1 VNGDYESLVFP
12 MVGLGFPIVVPDLAG
27 YANFGAP
34 GNPPS
39 AYANARDIGKST
51 LDGARALLKMFPN
64 AFNGKIGI
72 VGHSQG
78 GFSTLA
84 SVALAPTYAPEL
96 DIGAVATF
104 SPLWISQAT
113 WGALLYEAAD
123 YPIGGP
129 TADPTPTAV
138 SIWYHYTESEL
149 LDGPGQ
155 GVSLFQPGQ
164 QTTIKNF
171 VDNDCWYTGYNG
183 AGPESTWDAATAYP
197 DLQAAGTTA
206 LSFFS
211 PYFVSAIEQPAAF
224 GTAVKPCGDD
234 DAGLLC
240 QKWIAR
246 YAADRPH
253 LVNPPP
259 ILISYGGD
267 DETIA
272 PPLMACVLQR
282 LNQDNAAF
290 KLCVDPQY
298 GHTSNLRAHA
308 DFAAA
313 WLGQQ
318 LLGEAAPNGSQ
329 CILSVLDDDAGAPVG
344 CQTPPPNN

>member
-1 VNGDYESLVFP
+1 
-12 MVGLGFPIVVPDLAG
+12 
-27 YANFGAP
+27 
-34 GNPPS
+34 
-39 AYANARDIGKST
+39 
-51 LDGARALLKMFPN
+51 
-64 AFNGKIGI
+64 
-72 VGHSQG
+72 
-78 GFSTLA
+78 
-84 SVALAPTYAPEL
+84 
-96 DIGAVATF
+96 
-104 SPLWISQAT
+104 
-113 WGALLYEAAD
+113 
-123 YPIGGP
+123 
-129 TADPTPTAV
+129 
-138 SIWYHYTESEL
+138 
-149 LDGPGQ
+149 
-155 GVSLFQPGQ
+155 
-164 QTTIKNF
+164 
-171 VDNDCWYTGYNG
+171 
-183 AGPESTWDAATAYP
+183 
-197 DLQAAGTTA
+197 LQAAGTTA